1 MKKIYWLLFLVLLVI
16 LFFVLKDSLKI
27 SINSKNAP
35 PISQEITNAPLQNGN
50 SSPDLRENTEGP
62 VTVSVTPSFG
72 NEFWTFTVGLNT
84 HTVEISQ
91 DLTQVSELIDDS
103 GKVYKPLAW
112 EGDPVGGHHRN
123 GVLKF
128 NALSPKPKSV
138 TLKIKEVGGVSE
150 RNFKWSF

>member
-1 MKKIYWLLFLVLLVI
+1 MKKIHWLLFGALLII
-16 LFFVLKDSLKI
+16 LFFIFKDSFTI
-27 SINSKNAP
+27 NINSKNAP
-35 PISQEITNAPLQNGN
+35 ISQEIKSTPLENSN

-72 NEFWTFTVGLNT
+72 NEFWNFTVGLNT

-91 DLTQVSELIDDS
+91 DLTLISELIDDS
-103 GKVYKPLAW
+103 GKVYKPLLW

-138 TLKIKEVGGVSE
+138 ELKIKEVGGIAKRS
-150 RNFKWSF
+150 FKWSF